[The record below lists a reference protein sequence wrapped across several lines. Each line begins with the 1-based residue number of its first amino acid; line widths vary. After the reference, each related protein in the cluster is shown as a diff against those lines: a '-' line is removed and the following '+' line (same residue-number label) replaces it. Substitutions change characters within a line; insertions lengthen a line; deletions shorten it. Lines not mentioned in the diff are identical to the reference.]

1 MRLDFPP
8 AASDGQGME
17 EIKPTTIRYI
27 KLGARGTWEAGLD
40 FGQVGW
46 GLPTDPHDLALAGD
60 WQEVHDTYR
69 TAGAAQGTATG
80 YTNEARNFYDG
91 DRNALWITFA
101 RGRMWWAF
109 AERDV
114 QWSGGDGASA
124 PTRFRT
130 ARGGWSDRDIAGDRL
145 DLERL
150 STRLTQL
157 AGYRRTI
164 CTLSVEQRGLCLR
177 YINVTADEDQRA
189 VAVAQDDLQRGLTAL
204 IRRLSWRDF
213 EELVDLAFQR
223 SGWRRV
229 SALGGT
235 AKDVDLVVEQP
246 LTGARM
252 AVQIKS
258 KADQTTVDDYAM
270 RLALRPGD
278 EQLMLVCHSPTG
290 SLSEPV
296 APGGRR
302 LQLMLTDQVARL
314 AIDAGLVSWIS
325 ARVQ

>member
-1 MRLDFPP
+1 
-8 AASDGQGME
+8 ME
-17 EIKPTTIRYI
+17 EIRPTAIRYI
-27 KLGARGTWEAGLD
+27 KLGARGAWEAGLD
-40 FGQVGW
+40 LGQVGW
-46 GLPTDPHDLALAGD
+46 GLPTDPHDLALACD
-60 WQEVHDTYR
+60 WQGVHDTYR

-80 YTNEARNFYDG
+80 YTNEARSFYDG

-101 RGRMWWAF
+101 RGRMWWTF
-109 AERDV
+109 AEPDV
-114 QWSGGDGASA
+114 HWSGGDGASA

-130 ARGGWSDRDIAGDRL
+130 ACGGWSDRDIAGARL
-145 DLERL
+145 DLDRL

-164 CTLSVEQRGLCLR
+164 CTLSAEQRALCLR

-213 EELVDLAFQR
+213 EELVDLAFQC

-270 RLALRPGD
+270 RLGRRPGD
-278 EQLMLVCHSPTG
+278 EQLMLVCHSPIG
-290 SLSEPV
+290 NLSEPV
-296 APGGRR
+296 VSDGRT
-302 LQLMLTDQVARL
+302 LQLMLTEQVSKL
-314 AIDAGLVSWIS
+314 AMDAGLVSWIS
-325 ARVQ
+325 ARAQ